1 MINRLTALIYIDE
14 YNILIIVVV
23 IIIVI
28 LILYPLIIIIMN
40 LPFLNQY
47 NYLFI

>member
-1 MINRLTALIYIDE
+1 MINRLTALIYINE

-23 IIIVI
+23 IIII
-28 LILYPLIIIIMN
+28 ILIIIIMN